1 MLSALDQHHN
11 GKANGRANQ
20 GNPVNFP
27 ASSIAKSVD
36 HRQPSTKHIYALI
49 QSRSN
54 HFIEAH
60 GSTSPPP
67 ERIMMRAINV
77 QAFAQVLPITV
88 AAQFLQNFYSTIAI
102 KASGE
107 WLSQPESD
115 RLVFT
120 SGPFQLTFSSVG
132 ASIPWTFVK
141 RMADMLREFACLG
154 WTNLF
159 DAYFVDAITETIGI
173 ALSLRFA
180 NEDGS
185 WSSVG
190 STNTREGSVPSVGS
204 PYD

>member
-1 MLSALDQHHN
+1 MLEKRMD
-11 GKANGRANQ
+11 R
-20 GNPVNFP
+20 
-27 ASSIAKSVD
+27 
-36 HRQPSTKHIYALI
+36 R
-49 QSRSN
+49 
-54 HFIEAH
+54 
-60 GSTSPPP
+60 PPP
-67 ERIMMRAINV
+67 PARSMMRAINV
-77 QAFAQVLPITV
+77 QAVAQVLPITV

-159 DAYFVDAITETIGI
+159 DAYFVDVITETIGI